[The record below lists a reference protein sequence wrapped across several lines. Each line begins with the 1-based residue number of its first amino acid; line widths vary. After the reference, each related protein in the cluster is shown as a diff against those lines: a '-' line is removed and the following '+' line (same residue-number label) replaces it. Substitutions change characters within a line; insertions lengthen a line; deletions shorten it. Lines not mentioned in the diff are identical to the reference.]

1 MSIPTALGLNPA
13 VANSVHRAI
22 DSLTGVIVPSGLR
35 KLALEGLMTIGR
47 AQLSEIIL
55 NENNPIGASRLAKVK
70 NIIDNGKS
78 LQLQFPAEDLGFRYM
93 DGVLLHDL
101 DEVKNIVS
109 TEETHSRRSYREFVP
124 SAKPGTRLPHM
135 NVKPLC
141 ALSNKDVLST
151 LDLISG
157 DKLEWLLL
165 IAPRTKSY
173 DLAASTVN
181 MAKHFGVPLKICVI
195 WAQGSFNNQ
204 ADRRSTDISLESK
217 IDIIDVEEIKNPST
231 QVTWWE
237 ICQMP
242 SDGAILV
249 RPDEHIAWRSKSG
262 NTNDH
267 ELEKIFSMILS
278 GNFF

>member
-1 MSIPTALGLNPA
+1 M
-13 VANSVHRAI
+13 
-22 DSLTGVIVPSGLR
+22 
-35 KLALEGLMTIGR
+35 
-47 AQLSEIIL
+47 
-55 NENNPIGASRLAKVK
+55 
-70 NIIDNGKS
+70 
-78 LQLQFPAEDLGFRYM
+78 
-93 DGVLLHDL
+93 
-101 DEVKNIVS
+101 
-109 TEETHSRRSYREFVP
+109 
-124 SAKPGTRLPHM
+124 
-135 NVKPLC
+135 
-141 ALSNKDVLST
+141 
-151 LDLISG
+151 
-157 DKLEWLLL
+157 EWLLL